1 MKAVWE
7 GGAREIPQ
15 RRAEYLVWQ
24 VWSDLD
30 PLSATPSWIWWARAE
45 LDLRG
50 EPVPGETQAR
60 LSPGRGLLASANT
73 RVTLWMRC
81 LRFPLPCQVSPV
93 ATADS
98 SQKHW
103 QLPSHVSDLT
113 QGQLLLGSSYHSPSQ
128 RLSSVVGTPLPK
140 HQFLCVRVFL
150 VVVV

>member
-1 MKAVWE
+1 MKAVWGK

-73 RVTLWMRC
+73 CVTLWMCC
-81 LRFPLPCQVSPV
+81 LRFPPPYRVSPTCCHSGQFIETL
-93 ATADS
+93 TAS
-98 SQKHW
+98 LSCVWPHPRPASPGL
-103 QLPSHVSDLT
+103 QLSFTFSETQFCGQNPSPQT
-113 QGQLLLGSSYHSPSQ
+113 
-128 RLSSVVGTPLPK
+128 SVFV
-140 HQFLCVRVFL
+140 C
-150 VVVV
+150 